1 MSGIFYETFGAVARI
16 GLKAPPVNA
25 LSIALLDDL
34 LAALAQAGADDAV
47 RAVVLASDVP
57 RYFSAGLDLAL
68 LQDLS
73 GASIRA
79 LLDRLYT
86 GLLDAQF
93 ALGKPSIAAV
103 AGAARGGGMTL
114 AVSCNVIVAGEDASL
129 GYPEIDVAMI
139 PAIHLAHLPRIIG
152 RHRAYELLFSGRPFD
167 PTEAHELGLVSRLA
181 KGSVLD
187 EAMSL
192 AQSLADKPPSALR
205 AAHAAFM
212 TENDHRASVQRA
224 IDLFCANAQSEEGR
238 KGVESFVKRR
248 FQPNPP

>member
-1 MSGIFYETFGAVARI
+1 MITYVVENAVARI
-16 GLKAPPVNA
+16 GMAAPPVNA

-34 LAALAQAGADDAV
+34 LAAFGQARDDQSV
-47 RAVVLASDVP
+47 RAVILHSEVQ
-57 RYFSAGLDLAL
+57 RYFSAGLDLAIL
-68 LQDLS
+68 RDLS
-73 GASIRA
+73 GGAIRQ

-114 AVSCNVIVAGEDASL
+114 AVSCNVIVAGEEASF

-152 RHRAYELLFSGRPFD
+152 RHRAYELLMSGRAF
-167 PTEAHELGLVSRLA
+167 TAAEAQALGLVSRLA
-181 KGSVLD
+181 QGRVID
-187 EAMSL
+187 EAMRL
-192 AQSLADKPPSALR
+192 AETFAAKPPSVLR

-212 TENDHRASVQRA
+212 AENDHRATVQRA
-224 IDLFCANAQSEEGR
+224 IDAFCANAASEEGR
-238 KGVESFVKRR
+238 AGIRAFLEKRSKSGG
-248 FQPNPP
+248 